1 MDKLKI
7 PKHIAFIMDGNGRW
21 AKKRL
26 MPRNMGHRQGA
37 KQLKKIVEHCANLD
51 VEVISVYA
59 FSTENWTRPAEEVNY
74 LLNLIG
80 EFFKAWMPE
89 LIKEEI
95 KVVFTG
101 DLESL
106 NDEVKTIVYD
116 VLDKTKEHQRFTL
129 NICLNY
135 GGRNEI
141 VSAIKKINEM
151 GIKSEEITDELISK
165 TLNYNNLPEIDLMVR
180 TSGELRLSNFFLWEL
195 AYSEFYFADV
205 HWPDFNKKELIK
217 ALEVYTSR
225 DRRFGG
231 LK

>member
-51 VEVISVYA
+51 IEVISVYA

-165 TLNYNNLPEIDLMVR
+165 TLNYNNLPDIDLMVR

>member
-1 MDKLKI
+1 
-7 PKHIAFIMDGNGRW
+7 
-21 AKKRL
+21 
-26 MPRNMGHRQGA
+26 
-37 KQLKKIVEHCANLD
+37 
-51 VEVISVYA
+51 VISVYA

>member
-37 KQLKKIVEHCANLD
+37 KTLKKVVENCANIGVD
-51 VEVISVYA
+51 VISVYA
-59 FSTENWTRPAEEVNY
+59 FSTENWTRPDEEVNY

-89 LIKEEI
+89 LISEEI
-95 KVVFTG
+95 RVVFTG
-101 DLESL
+101 QL
-106 NDEVKTIVYD
+106 KTLPKEIIKITDD
-116 VLDKTKEHQRFTL
+116 VVNQTKDHQRFTL

-135 GGRNEI
+135 GGRNELLN
-141 VSAIKKINEM
+141 VIKDINDSGVKSEDITEELINE
-151 GIKSEEITDELISK
+151 K
-165 TLNYNNLPEIDLMVR
+165 LNYNNLPEIDLMVR

-195 AYSEFYFADV
+195 AYCEFYFTDAL
-205 HWPDFNKKELIK
+205 WPDFDKKELIK
-217 ALEVYTSR
+217 AIEVYTSR